1 MGHSP
6 ILGSLGG
13 RLLED
18 SLESHLFLLEL
29 ILLFEWLSCSFP
41 SVQVN
46 FLSCNIWKLDFRVE
60 ILSLLRL

>member
-1 MGHSP
+1 MGRSP

-13 RLLED
+13 CLLED
-18 SLESHLFLLEL
+18 SLESRFLLLEL
-29 ILLFEWLSCSFP
+29 ILLLEWLSCSFP

-46 FLSCNIWKLDFRVE
+46 FYSCNIWKLDFCFE

>member
-1 MGHSP
+1 MGCSP

-18 SLESHLFLLEL
+18 SLESRFLLLEL
-29 ILLFEWLSCSFP
+29 ILLLEWLSCSFP

-46 FLSCNIWKLDFRVE
+46 FHSCNIWKLDFHVE